1 MQRMYATK
9 ILLLTLC
16 KAYAIFQSMTIEHQQ
31 NPNRHAE
38 AFQHPE
44 QVRYD
49 DGALN
54 LRFAKPGDKIAW
66 GDHKNAR
73 PMTSD
78 TDRALVRTNSGNEY
92 LVGSG
97 VVINKR
103 DGVYA
108 PLWSSDPAINA
119 RLGDITIGQPWDIE
133 NFARTS
139 SVTSVELQYKVGAP
153 ESSTATRGE
162 GENPFEKYESL
173 VEVVADHAYPD

>member
-1 MQRMYATK
+1 M
-9 ILLLTLC
+9 
-16 KAYAIFQSMTIEHQQ
+16 SIEHQE
-31 NPNRHAE
+31 NPNRIAE

-54 LRFAKPGDKIAW
+54 LRFAKPGDRIAW
-66 GDHKNAR
+66 EDHKYAR
-73 PMTSD
+73 PMTDETS
-78 TDRALVRTNSGNEY
+78 RALVQTSSGNEY

-108 PLWSSDPAINA
+108 PLWSSDSSKNA
-119 RLGDITIGQPWDIE
+119 KLGDITIGQPWDIE

-153 ESSTATRGE
+153 ESSTAIRGE
-162 GENPFEKYESL
+162 GENPFEKYDSL
-173 VEVVADHAYPD
+173 LEVVVDHAYPDEK